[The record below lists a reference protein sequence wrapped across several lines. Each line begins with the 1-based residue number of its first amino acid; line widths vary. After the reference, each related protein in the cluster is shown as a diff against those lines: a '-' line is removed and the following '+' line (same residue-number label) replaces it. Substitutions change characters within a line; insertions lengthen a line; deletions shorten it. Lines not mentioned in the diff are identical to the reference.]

1 MYMYVLFSFS
11 LLLDFFFFLFSSD
24 CRFQRRRC
32 RPSLMLD
39 AKSP

>member
-11 LLLDFFFFLFSSD
+11 LLLDFFVLFSSD

>member
-11 LLLDFFFFLFSSD
+11 LLLDFFLFSSD